1 LDRRQQWVV
10 QSCHA
15 WTGAKAVIGEAQLT
29 GVRAVNDPSGANVVQ
44 MILSGAGRPGTPH
57 PYMPSF
63 SRSYSD
69 AEIAA
74 VTNYVTARFGG
85 APSRVTPAD
94 VANLRWQN

>member
-1 LDRRQQWVV
+1 MVGQ
-10 QSCHA
+10 
-15 WTGAKAVIGEAQLT
+15 AQLT

-44 MILSGAGRPGTPH
+44 MILGGAGRPGTPH

-74 VTNYVTARFGG
+74 VTNYVTARFGS
-85 APSRVTPAD
+85 APSRVTPAN
-94 VANLRWQN
+94 VANLRPQN